1 MDFPIAEY
9 MDKDA
14 CYEKLVD
21 VLHPD
26 GLSCPCAGAA
36 TPT

>member
-9 MDKDA
+9 MDEDA
-14 CYEKLVD
+14 CYAKLVA

-26 GLSCPCAGAA
+26 SLVCPR
-36 TPT
+36 